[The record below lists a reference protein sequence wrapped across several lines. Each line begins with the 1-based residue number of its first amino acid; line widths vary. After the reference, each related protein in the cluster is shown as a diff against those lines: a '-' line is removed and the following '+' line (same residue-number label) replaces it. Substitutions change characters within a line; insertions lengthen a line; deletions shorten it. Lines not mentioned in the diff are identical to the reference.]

1 MGVCFV
7 IGAGECNGLDFEKTE
22 NDFVICA
29 DGGLRYAEKFGVAPD
44 LIVGDFDSYGSVPSA
59 CSVIALPREKDET
72 DTHYAVKIALERGY
86 NQFRLYGMLGG
97 RIDHTLAN
105 IQLLMYITEKG
116 GSAVLVG
123 DDYDITIVKNNRLKL
138 NGLKGKYVSVFSYS
152 PQSNGV
158 TIKGLKYEVSDI
170 SFAYDNPLG
179 VSNEF
184 TDEEAF
190 VEVKDG
196 IVLIATE
203 K

>member
-1 MGVCFV
+1 MGVCLV

-72 DTHYAVKIALERGY
+72 DAHYAVKIALERGY
-86 NQFRLYGMLGG
+86 NQFHLYGMLGG

-138 NGLKGKYVSVFSYS
+138 NGQKGKYVSVFSYS

-190 VEVKDG
+190 VEVEDG

>member
-59 CSVIALPREKDET
+59 
-72 DTHYAVKIALERGY
+72 HYAVKIALERGY

-138 NGLKGKYVSVFSYS
+138 NGQKGKYVSVFSYS

-184 TDEEAF
+184 TGKCAEITF
-190 VEVKDG
+190 G
-196 IVLIATE
+196 SGTLMLIFG